1 MSTIALAIGV
11 LIGNWLAYRNRLG
24 LSPMP
29 QLPANPLRRTMPRP
43 TPTER
48 LPNVKA

>member
-29 QLPANPLRRTMPRP
+29 QLPANSLRRTLPRP
-43 TPTER
+43 MESER